1 MSAFTDALRSAA
13 ASDAGMVTGEPHEP
27 IRTTWA
33 QVHAAAVTGARRLAA
48 RGLRPGD
55 AVAVLAAEPAEVAP
69 VAQAAWL
76 AGGSVTMLHQ
86 PTARTNLATYAEETA
101 GVLALIDA
109 KAIVLG
115 DPFTEFAEM
124 LEGSG
129 IHAFTVADLL
139 VAAPG
144 AAPAS
149 EIDVEI
155 DAEIDVEIGEDLPA
169 LLQLTSGSTARPKAV
184 QITHRNLWAN
194 VQAMCASAGIHPG
207 EVMVS
212 WLPLFHDMGMVG
224 FLTLPMCQGV
234 ELVTVTPRDFLSA
247 PLLWP
252 TLISKYRGTI
262 TAAPNFAYALTA
274 GVLARADGLDLS
286 SLRFALNGA
295 EPIDVGAVR
304 AFLAAGARFGLSGNA
319 VVPAYGMAEATLAIS
334 FHPWGTPLEVDT
346 VDALA
351 LEEQHRAVPINGS
364 APSENSAAGGP
375 SADGTG
381 ETRTFPVL
389 GPPLTGFEVMV
400 LGPDGEKCAEREVGV
415 LHLRG
420 ESVTDVY
427 LTMEGPVPTR
437 DPDGWLDTGDLGYLV
452 DGEVV
457 VCGRVKDVII
467 MGGRNIYP
475 TDIERIAETVDGVRA
490 GNAVAVRWK
499 TSSGRESFA
508 LAVESR
514 QAADEGEAK
523 RIATEVRTAVTS
535 AIGVR
540 PAAVTVLPV
549 GSLPKTPSG
558 KLKRSAAGSLIS

>member
-33 QVHAAAVTGARRLAA
+33 QVHAAAITGARRLAA
-48 RGLRPGD
+48 NGLRPGD

-129 IHAFTVADLL
+129 IHPFTVADLL

-149 EIDVEI
+149 EIDV
-155 DAEIDVEIGEDLPA
+155 EIDVEIGEDLPA

-274 GVLARADGLDLS
+274 RVLARADGLDLS

-375 SADGTG
+375 RADGTG

-437 DPDGWLDTGDLGYLV
+437 DPDGWLDTGDLGYLI

>member
-13 ASDAGMVTGEPHEP
+13 LSDAGMVTGEPHEP
-27 IRTTWA
+27 VRTTWA
-33 QVHAAAVTGARRLAA
+33 QVHAAAITGARRLADN
-48 RGLRPGD
+48 GIGPGD
-55 AVAVLAAEPAEVAP
+55 AVAVLAAGPAEVAP

-101 GVLALIDA
+101 GVLALINA
-109 KAIVLG
+109 RAIVLG
-115 DPFTEFAEM
+115 DPFTEFVEM

-129 IHAFTVADLL
+129 IHAFTVADLI
-139 VAAPG
+139 AEAPSATG
-144 AAPAS
+144 APVDGAR
-149 EIDVEI
+149 V
-155 DAEIDVEIGEDLPA
+155 AEIDIRIGEDLPA

-234 ELVTVTPRDFLSA
+234 ELVTVTPRDFLSG

-274 GVLARADGLDLS
+274 LVLARAEGLDLS
-286 SLRFALNGA
+286 SMRFALNGA

-304 AFLAAGARFGLSGNA
+304 AFLAAGARFGLSDNA

-334 FHPWGTPLEVDT
+334 FHPWGTPLKIDT
-346 VDALA
+346 VDAVA
-351 LEEQHRAVPINGS
+351 LEQQHRAVPVDGS
-364 APSENSAAGGP
+364 SSPGDPNVTEG
-375 SADGTG
+375 
-381 ETRTFPVL
+381 TRTFPVL
-389 GPPLTGFEVMV
+389 GPPLNGIDVMV
-400 LGPDGEKCAEREVGV
+400 LGPDGEKCADREVGV

-420 ESVTDVY
+420 DSVTDLY
-427 LTMEGPVPTR
+427 LTVEGPVPTR
-437 DPDGWLDTGDLGYLV
+437 GPDGWLDTGDLGYLL

-467 MGGRNIYP
+467 MGGRNVYP
-475 TDIERIAETVDGVRA
+475 TDIERIAEQVQGVRA

-514 QAADEGEAK
+514 EAGDEVAAK
-523 RIATEVRTAVTS
+523 RIATEVRAAVTS

-558 KLKRSAAGSLIS
+558 KLRRSAAGSLIR

>member
-13 ASDAGMVTGEPHEP
+13 LSDAGMVTGEPHEP
-27 IRTTWA
+27 VRTTWA
-33 QVHAAAVTGARRLAA
+33 QVHAAAITGARRLADN
-48 RGLRPGD
+48 GIGPGD
-55 AVAVLAAEPAEVAP
+55 AVAVLAAGPAEVAP
-69 VAQAAWL
+69 VAQATWL

-101 GVLALIDA
+101 GVLALINA
-109 KAIVLG
+109 RAIVLG
-115 DPFTEFAEM
+115 DPFTEFVEM

-129 IHAFTVADLL
+129 IHAFTVADLI
-139 VAAPG
+139 AEAPSATGAPADG
-144 AAPAS
+144 AA
-149 EIDVEI
+149 V
-155 DAEIDVEIGEDLPA
+155 AEMDIQIGEDLPA

-234 ELVTVTPRDFLSA
+234 ELVTVTPRDFLSG

-274 GVLARADGLDLS
+274 RVLARAEGLDLS
-286 SLRFALNGA
+286 SMRFALNGA

-304 AFLAAGARFGLSGNA
+304 AFLAAGARFGLSDNA

-334 FHPWGTPLEVDT
+334 FHPWGTPLKIDT
-346 VDALA
+346 VDAVA
-351 LEEQHRAVPINGS
+351 LEQQHRAVPVDGS
-364 APSENSAAGGP
+364 SSPGDPNVTEG
-375 SADGTG
+375 
-381 ETRTFPVL
+381 TRTFPVL
-389 GPPLTGFEVMV
+389 GPPLNGIDVMV
-400 LGPDGEKCAEREVGV
+400 LGPDGEKCADREVGV

-420 ESVTDVY
+420 DSVTDLY
-427 LTMEGPVPTR
+427 LTVEGPVPTR
-437 DPDGWLDTGDLGYLV
+437 GPDGWLDTGDLGYLL

-467 MGGRNIYP
+467 MGGRNVYP
-475 TDIERIAETVDGVRA
+475 TDIERIAEQVQGVRA

-514 QAADEGEAK
+514 EAGDDVAAK
-523 RIATEVRTAVTS
+523 RIATEVRAAVTS

-558 KLKRSAAGSLIS
+558 KLRRSAAGSLIR